1 MPKYIKLFENFIG
14 EAVPYALDP
23 TKTVLTGATLLNDSM
38 YYAIFKLGR
47 VYVVTK
53 DGDVAKKAPGNVSVT
68 LDSKNPA
75 LEKSLIALGG
85 KLDPA
90 STGSISEPNGGAYKH
105 FSKIYFTLADA
116 ATGEK
121 TLGQIVNL
129 LNGVSTGSSGT
140 SGSAGTSGKP
150 DSNLA
155 DSIFGGVS
163 VTNPDGSKTSLADL
177 FRKKIAADA
186 GQSSYSTSAITAT
199 LEPKLAAADKQLRS
213 TNPEYLKLAQSIEA
227 KLKAK
232 SVDPATG
239 KDKAGKT
246 DQEYLDAKA
255 KMNDLLSKAVKI

>member
-38 YYAIFKLGR
+38 YYAIFKFGR

-68 LDSKNPA
+68 LDAKNPT

-90 STGSISEPNGGAYKH
+90 ASGSISEPNGGTYKH
-105 FSKIYFTLADA
+105 FSKIYFTLADV

-129 LNGVSTGSSGT
+129 LNGVSTSSSGT
-140 SGSAGTSGKP
+140 SGTAGTSGSTDANK
-150 DSNLA
+150 LT
-155 DSIFGGVS
+155 DSIFGK
-163 VTNPDGSKTSLADL
+163 DLADL

-186 GQSSYSTSAITAT
+186 GQATYSTSAITAT

-213 TNPEYLKLAQSIEA
+213 SNPEYLKLAQSIEA

-239 KDKAGKT
+239 KDKSGKI
-246 DQEYLDAKA
+246 DQEYVDAKA